1 MFNLAIFAD
10 DIDQDLNHALDVAE
24 ELGVQWIEIRSA
36 WGKNLIDHD
45 FDTARQVRDAI
56 RARGMRVRCVAAPL
70 LKSNFRGQGRQS
82 HELFHAQ
89 PRDTLEQQLELVP
102 RAARLARLFDTN
114 LVRCFS
120 FWKVNNDPLAIW
132 PDLIHEFQP
141 ILRAAEREGIVLA
154 MENDFECNIGTGAL
168 AAQFIAHI
176 NSPRLRLL
184 WDPGNAY
191 FAGESA
197 PYPFGYER
205 AKDLI
210 VHVHIK
216 DAVFDRTT
224 GAYRWVPVGT
234 GQVDL
239 LGQLR
244 ALKRDGYAGVVTLE
258 NHYTPSNGTK
268 EEGVRE
274 SFAGLK
280 RLIEQI

>member
-1 MFNLAIFAD
+1 MFNIAIFAD
-10 DIDQDLNHALDVAE
+10 DISQDLDCALDVAE
-24 ELGVQWIEIRSA
+24 ELWVEWIEIRSA

-45 FDTARQVRDAI
+45 LDTVRQVRDAI
-56 RARGMRVRCVAAPL
+56 HARGMRVRCVAAPL
-70 LKSNFRGQGRQS
+70 LKSSFRGQGRQS
-82 HELFHAQ
+82 QELFHAQ

-102 RAARLARLFDTN
+102 RAAQLAHLFDTN

-120 FWKVNNDPLAIW
+120 FWKVSDDPTLIW
-132 PDLIHEFQP
+132 NDLIDEFQP

-168 AAQFIAHI
+168 AARFIAQI
-176 NSPRLRLL
+176 NSPHLRLL

-197 PYPFGYER
+197 PYPSGYEKV
-205 AKDLI
+205 KDFI

-216 DAVFDRTT
+216 DAVYDQAT
-224 GAYRWVPVGT
+224 GTYRWVATGA

-244 ALKRDGYAGVVTLE
+244 ALKADGYTGVITLE
-258 NHYTPSNGTK
+258 NHYIPPGGTK
-268 EEGVRE
+268 EEGLVR
-274 SFAGLK
+274 SFVGLR
-280 RLIEQI
+280 RLLKQV